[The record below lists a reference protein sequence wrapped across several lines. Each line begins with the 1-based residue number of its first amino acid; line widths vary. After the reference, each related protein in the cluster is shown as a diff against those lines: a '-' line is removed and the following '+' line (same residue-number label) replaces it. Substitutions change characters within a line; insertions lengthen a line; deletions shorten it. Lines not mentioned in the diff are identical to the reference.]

1 MSQSHCSDDDLSLPV
16 RRSAREKRLVFANF
30 TPQEIT
36 RTINQTAAIQMVA
49 TESSDVS
56 AYVKLLF
63 AMLIIMQ
70 YFHITI

>member
-1 MSQSHCSDDDLSLPV
+1 MSQSHCSDDLSLPV
-16 RRSAREKRLVFANF
+16 RRSAREKRLIFANF

-56 AYVKLLF
+56 KINLLKNKLIRDLV
-63 AMLIIMQ
+63 
-70 YFHITI
+70 